1 VRFEPRRHKGHED
14 FFIFLIC
21 EIPFSILHS
30 FFFILSSSFFILHSF
45 FFISLLPSEF
55 RILDSEFSSLARRS
69 SKSEGGWL
77 LRHSRCFETQW

>member
-1 VRFEPRRHKGHED
+1 VKFPFP
-14 FFIFLIC
+14 FFILHSLFFILSSSFFL
-21 EIPFSILHS
+21 LHS
-30 FFFILSSSFFILHSF
+30 FFFILSSSFFLLHSF
-45 FFISLLPSEF
+45 FSISLLPSEF